1 MHHHLSRTE
10 KRKKGAY
17 RLRQRCT
24 MSLFQHKNSAWNNVS
39 PFTSIPKGWF
49 PVVPSTKS
57 VECNFNE
64 FYRTQIQMHELPCV
78 LSLVLTGH
86 KTQGLTTDSII
97 LACLAPKDKSGVSG
111 WLYVILSRVK
121 TIEGLF
127 LMENIEKKSGQIRR
141 KIWRSARN
149 ASFASHQPSNGPTF
163 TINSSAPSLI
173 DATSLL

>member
-1 MHHHLSRTE
+1 LKPGCTITLHELKNG
-10 KRKKGAY
+10 KRVPTVYANDVQC
-17 RLRQRCT
+17 L
-24 MSLFQHKNSAWNNVS
+24 LFQHKNSAWNNVS

-86 KTQGLTTDSII
+86 KTQGLTTNSII

-127 LMENIEKKSGQIRR
+127 LREKIEKNGQIRH
-141 KIWRSARN
+141 KI
-149 ASFASHQPSNGPTF
+149 
-163 TINSSAPSLI
+163 
-173 DATSLL
+173 

>member
-1 MHHHLSRTE
+1 MANGTLAFLQDIFLKPGCTITIHELKNG
-10 KRKKGAY
+10 KRVPTVYANDVQC
-17 RLRQRCT
+17 L
-24 MSLFQHKNSAWNNVS
+24 LFQHKNSAWNNVS
-39 PFTSIPKGWF
+39 PFISIPKGWF

-86 KTQGLTTDSII
+86 KTQGLTTNSII

-127 LMENIEKKSGQIRR
+127 LREKIEKNGQIRH
-141 KIWRSARN
+141 KI
-149 ASFASHQPSNGPTF
+149 
-163 TINSSAPSLI
+163 
-173 DATSLL
+173 